1 VARSRRRSV
10 KGRATRG
17 TSAARRTAARAAARR
32 KAGDAGDMARF
43 RDGVRTRASTYTD
56 RKREASRR
64 ACRRP
69 VARTSDD

>member
-1 VARSRRRSV
+1 
-10 KGRATRG
+10 
-17 TSAARRTAARAAARR
+17 
-32 KAGDAGDMARF
+32 MARF

-69 VARTSDD
+69 ALRDD